1 MPDSSG
7 RTPPFPEPGNTMLN
21 ISLQHRM
28 MMKLSPQQV
37 QYLKM
42 LQLPTLALEQKIKAE
57 LEMNPLLE
65 EGYEEEL
72 EAQTE
77 QDEPE
82 KEEPV
87 EETPPEKVEESHA
100 EEDEKYSIEDYMND
114 DLHGYKAREPFDG
127 EEKEELP
134 IADSVSLSHRLLE
147 QFSLLD
153 LDDDEIL
160 VGQEIIG
167 NVDEDGYLR
176 RELNTIVQDVNLTNS
191 TAITVEKGE
200 QVLKKIQHMDPVGIA
215 ARSLQECLLVQLEV
229 APFDTP
235 IKLLAT
241 RLLTE
246 FYDDFTMRHFE
257 ELSKKLGI
265 PMDELKQVIE
275 LVQHLNPKPGEGEF
289 TAHENYI
296 VPDFIV
302 TKTETDFVIALN
314 DRNIPPLRINKAYK
328 DLMSKR
334 KKNGVSAEAKDFIR
348 QRFEAAKWFISSIHQ
363 RRETMLKVM
372 RTIVEK
378 QHEYFDTGEGLRPM
392 IYKDIAE
399 VISMDI
405 STISRVVNSKYVQTD
420 YGVFSLRHFFS
431 DSISTTDGDE
441 VSNKEVK
448 KKLKTLI
455 DAEDSLHPL
464 SDHKLAEMLNTEGLN
479 IARRTVAKYREAMLI
494 PVARLRRKL
503 T

>member
-1 MPDSSG
+1 
-7 RTPPFPEPGNTMLN
+7 MLN
-21 ISLQHRM
+21 ISLQHKM

-65 EGYEEEL
+65 EGYDEEMEAAAEQEEETK
-72 EAQTE
+72 EAPAEKTE
-77 QDEPE
+77 DDH
-82 KEEPV
+82 
-87 EETPPEKVEESHA
+87 TPD
-100 EEDEKYSIEDYMND
+100 EDEKYSIEDYMND
-114 DLHGYKAREPFDG
+114 DNTGYKTREPYDP
-127 EEKEELP
+127 EEKDEFPVADTLP
-134 IADSVSLSHRLLE
+134 LYHRLME

-153 LDDDEIL
+153 LDDEEIMI
-160 VGQEIIG
+160 GQEIIG
-167 NVDEDGYLR
+167 NVDEDGYLHR
-176 RELNTIVQDVNLTNS
+176 DIPAIVQDLNLTHG
-191 TAITVEKGE
+191 TTIAIDKAEA
-200 QVLKKIQHMDPVGIA
+200 VLKKIQHLDPVGIA
-215 ARSLQECLLVQLEV
+215 TRSLQECLVTQLEV
-229 APFDTP
+229 SQIDPAA
-235 IKLLAT
+235 KALAI

-265 PMDELKQVIE
+265 TLEDLKRIIE
-275 LVQHLNPKPGEGEF
+275 IVQHLNPKPGEGAF
-289 TAHENYI
+289 NAHENYV

-302 TKTETDFVIALN
+302 TKTEADFVITLN
-314 DRNIPPLRINKAYK
+314 DRNIPPLRINKAYR

-363 RRETMLKVM
+363 RRETMSRVM

-378 QHEYFDTGEGLRPM
+378 QHDFFETGEGLRPM

-431 DSISTTDGDE
+431 DAISTTDGDE

-448 KKLKTLI
+448 RKLKAMI
-455 DAEDSLHPL
+455 DAEDPLHPL
-464 SDHKLAEMLNTEGLN
+464 SDHKLGQMLNADGLN

-494 PVARLRRKL
+494 PVARLRRRL

>member
-1 MPDSSG
+1 
-7 RTPPFPEPGNTMLN
+7 MLN
-21 ISLQHRM
+21 ISLQHKM
-28 MMKLSPQQV
+28 LMKLSPQQV

-65 EGYEEEL
+65 EGFDEEQ
-72 EAQTE
+72 AE
-77 QDEPE
+77 Q
-82 KEEPV
+82 EEPTT
-87 EETPPEKVEESHA
+87 EETAADEAAAEKA
-100 EEDEKYSIEDYMND
+100 EEAKESEEDSYSIDDFMND
-114 DLHGYKAREPFDG
+114 DSSGYKAKESFDN
-127 EEKEELP
+127 EEKDELP
-134 IADSVSLSHRLLE
+134 VADSIPLHHGLLQ

-153 LDDDEIL
+153 LDEEEVMI
-160 VGQEIIG
+160 GQEIIG

-176 RELNTIVQDVNLTNS
+176 RDLPIIVQDLNLIHI
-191 TAITVEKGE
+191 AMIPLEKAE
-200 QVLKKIQHMDPVGIA
+200 AVLKKIQRLDPVGIA
-215 ARSLQECLLVQLEV
+215 SRSLQECLIVQLEV
-229 APFDTP
+229 ADMDPALKT
-235 IKLLAT
+235 LAL

-257 ELSKKLGI
+257 ELTKKLEI
-265 PMDELKQVIE
+265 SKEELKRVVALI
-275 LVQHLNPKPGEGEF
+275 QHLNPKPGEGEF
-289 TAHENYI
+289 TPHENYV

-302 TKTETDFVIALN
+302 TKAEDDFVISLN
-314 DRNIPPLRINKAYK
+314 DRNIPPLKINRAYK

-348 QRFEAAKWFISSIHQ
+348 ARFEAAKWFISSIHQ
-363 RRETMLKVM
+363 RRETMVKVM

-378 QHEYFDTGEGLRPM
+378 QRDFFETGEGLRPM
-392 IYKDIAE
+392 IYKDISE
-399 VISMDI
+399 VIMMDI

-431 DSISTTDGDE
+431 DSISTSDGEE

-448 KKLKTLI
+448 KKLKALI
-455 DAEDSLHPL
+455 DGEDPLKPL
-464 SDHKLAEMLNTEGLN
+464 SDHKLAELLNHEGLN

>member
-1 MPDSSG
+1 
-7 RTPPFPEPGNTMLN
+7 MLN
-21 ISLQHRM
+21 IQLQHKM

-65 EGYEEEL
+65 EGFEEEMDATQDQDQPESA
-72 EAQTE
+72 EAEAAQK
-77 QDEPE
+77 E
-82 KEEPV
+82 KAEE
-87 EETPPEKVEESHA
+87 EHTPD
-100 EEDEKYSIEDYMND
+100 EDEKYSIDDYMND
-114 DLHGYKAREPFDG
+114 DLSGYKAREPFDA
-127 EEKEELP
+127 EEKDELP
-134 IADSVSLSHRLLE
+134 IADSIPLYHHLLD

-153 LDDDEIL
+153 LDDEEIL
-160 VGQEIIG
+160 IGQEIIG
-167 NVDEDGYLR
+167 NIDEDGYLR
-176 RELNTIVQDVNLTNS
+176 REMATIVQDLNLTHGTS
-191 TAITVEKGE
+191 IELDKAVV
-200 QVLKKIQHMDPVGIA
+200 VLKRIQRLDPVGIA
-215 ARSLQECLLVQLEV
+215 SRSLQECLLVQLEV
-229 APFDTP
+229 STP
-235 IKLLAT
+235 DSPLKPLAS

-257 ELSKKLGI
+257 ELSKKLNI
-265 PMDELKQVIE
+265 PFEELKKVIE

-289 TAHENYI
+289 SQHENYV
-296 VPDFIV
+296 VPDFLV
-302 TKTETDFVIALN
+302 TKTEEDFTISLN
-314 DRNIPPLRINKAYK
+314 DRNIPPLRINRAYK
-328 DLMSKR
+328 ELMSKR

-378 QHEYFDTGEGLRPM
+378 QRDFFETGEGLRPM

-420 YGVFSLRHFFS
+420 YGVFSLRDFFS
-431 DSISTTDGDE
+431 DSISTVDGDE

-448 KKLKTLI
+448 KKLKILI
-455 DAEDSLHPL
+455 DAEDPLKPL
-464 SDHKLAEMLNTEGLN
+464 SDHRLAELLNNQGLN

>member
-1 MPDSSG
+1 
-7 RTPPFPEPGNTMLN
+7 MLN
-21 ISLQHRM
+21 LSLQHKM

-65 EGYEEEL
+65 EGYDEEL
-72 EAQTE
+72 EQTQE
-77 QDEPE
+77 EPTEAEKQEDTPESPEPE
-82 KEEPV
+82 
-87 EETPPEKVEESHA
+87 
-100 EEDEKYSIEDYMND
+100 EDRYSIDDYMND
-114 DLHGYKAREPFDG
+114 DLSGYKAREPFDD
-127 EEKEELP
+127 EEKDEVPL
-134 IADSVSLSHRLLE
+134 ADTIPLYHRMLE

-153 LDDDEIL
+153 LDDEEVLI
-160 VGQEIIG
+160 GQEIIG

-176 RELNTIVQDVNLTNS
+176 RDLGAIVQDMNLTHGTS
-191 TAITVEKGE
+191 IPLEKAE
-200 QVLKKIQHMDPVGIA
+200 NVLKKIQQLDPVGIA
-215 ARSLQECLLVQLEV
+215 SRSLQECLIVQVETVQVDQRLKE
-229 APFDTP
+229 
-235 IKLLAT
+235 LA
-241 RLLTE
+241 LKILSE

-257 ELSKKLGI
+257 ELARKLNVT
-265 PMDELKQVIE
+265 MDELKQVIE
-275 LVQHLNPKPGEGEF
+275 FIQHLNPKPGEGEF
-289 TAHENYI
+289 TPQENYV

-302 TKTETDFVIALN
+302 TKSEEEFIITLN
-314 DRNIPPLRINKAYK
+314 DRNVPPLRINRAYR

-334 KKNGVSAEAKDFIR
+334 KKNGVSTEAKDFIR

-363 RRETMLKVM
+363 RRETMVKVM
-372 RTIVEK
+372 RAIVEK
-378 QHEYFDTGEGLRPM
+378 QHDFFETGEGLRPM

-399 VISMDI
+399 IIMMDI

-420 YGVFSLRHFFS
+420 FGVFSLRHFFS
-431 DSISTTDGDE
+431 DSISTNEGEE

-448 KKLKTLI
+448 KKLKTII
-455 DAEDSLHPL
+455 DSENPLRPYSDSR
-464 SDHKLAEMLNTEGLN
+464 LAEMLNQQGLN

>member
-1 MPDSSG
+1 
-7 RTPPFPEPGNTMLN
+7 MLN
-21 ISLQHRM
+21 ISLQHKM

-65 EGYEEEL
+65 EGFEEEQ
-72 EAQTE
+72 EAAQ
-77 QDEPE
+77 EPE
-82 KEEPV
+82 VVEEAPDGTKEES
-87 EETPPEKVEESHA
+87 TA
-100 EEDEKYSIEDYMND
+100 DEDSYSIDDFMND
-114 DLHGYKAREPFDG
+114 ELTGHKVREPYDN

-134 IADSVSLSHRLLE
+134 LADAVPMYQRLLE
-147 QFSLLD
+147 QSGLLD
-153 LDDDEIL
+153 LDDEEL
-160 VGQEIIG
+160 LTGQEIIG
-167 NVDEDGYLR
+167 NIDEDGYLR
-176 RELNTIVQDVNLTNS
+176 RDLAAIVQDINLTHE
-191 TAITVEKGE
+191 TQITLEKAEG
-200 QVLKKIQHMDPVGIA
+200 VLRKIQRLDPVGIGS
-215 ARSLQECLLVQLEV
+215 RTLQECLIVQLE
-229 APFDTP
+229 ADRADPAL
-235 IKLLAT
+235 KALAL
-241 RLLTE
+241 RVLTE

-257 ELSKKLGI
+257 DLGKKLSI
-265 PMDELKQVIE
+265 ATEELKKVIE
-275 LVQHLNPKPGEGEF
+275 LIQRLNPKPGEGEI
-289 TAHENYI
+289 TAQENYV

-302 TKTETDFVIALN
+302 MKSEDDFIITLN
-314 DRNIPPLRINKAYK
+314 DRNIPPLRINRAYK
-328 DLMSKR
+328 ELMSKR

-372 RTIVEK
+372 HTIVDK
-378 QHEYFDTGEGLRPM
+378 QREFFETGEGLRPM
-392 IYKDIAE
+392 IYKDISE
-399 VISMDI
+399 VIGMDI

-431 DSISTTDGDE
+431 DSISTSDGDE

-448 KKLKTLI
+448 RKLRALI
-455 DAEDSLHPL
+455 DAEDPLKPL
-464 SDHKLAEMLNTEGLN
+464 SDHKLAELLNADRLN

>member
-1 MPDSSG
+1 
-7 RTPPFPEPGNTMLN
+7 MLN
-21 ISLQHRM
+21 ISLQHKM

-65 EGYEEEL
+65 EGYDEEL
-72 EAQTE
+72 EATLE
-77 QDEPE
+77 QEEPHKDDPLEPE
-82 KEEPV
+82 AQKAEDDH
-87 EETPPEKVEESHA
+87 TPDD
-100 EEDEKYSIEDYMND
+100 DEKYSIEDYMND
-114 DLHGYKAREPFDG
+114 DNSGYKAREPFDA
-127 EEKEELP
+127 EEKDEFP
-134 IADSVSLSHRLLE
+134 VADSQPLYHRLMD

-153 LDDDEIL
+153 LDDEEIMI
-160 VGQEIIG
+160 GQEIIG
-167 NVDEDGYLR
+167 NVDEDGYLHR
-176 RELNTIVQDVNLTNS
+176 DITTIVQDLNLTHG
-191 TAITVEKGE
+191 TAIAVEKAE
-200 QVLKKIQHMDPVGIA
+200 AVLKKIQHLDPVGIA
-215 ARSLQECLLVQLEV
+215 SRTLQECLVIQLEV
-229 APFDTP
+229 APIDP
-235 IKLLAT
+235 AHKALAL

-257 ELSKKLGI
+257 ELAKKLGI
-265 PMDELKQVIE
+265 TLEDLKHIIE
-275 LVQHLNPKPGEGEF
+275 IVQHLNPKPGEGAF
-289 TAHENYI
+289 NAHENYV

-302 TKTETDFVIALN
+302 TKTESDFVITLN
-314 DRNIPPLRINKAYK
+314 DRNIPPLRINKAYR

-363 RRETMLKVM
+363 RRETMSRVM

-378 QHEYFDTGEGLRPM
+378 QHDFFETGEGLRPM

-431 DSISTTDGDE
+431 DAISTTNGEE

-448 KKLKTLI
+448 RKLKAMI
-455 DAEDSLHPL
+455 DAEDPLRPL
-464 SDHKLAEMLNTEGLN
+464 SDHKLAQMLNADGLN

>member
-1 MPDSSG
+1 
-7 RTPPFPEPGNTMLN
+7 MLN
-21 ISLQHRM
+21 IQLQHKM
-28 MMKLSPQQV
+28 MIKLSPQQV

-65 EGYEEEL
+65 EGYEEEA
-72 EAQTE
+72 EANQE
-77 QDEPE
+77 QEDATTPE
-82 KEEPV
+82 TDTAQQEKQAEEH
-87 EETPPEKVEESHA
+87 TP
-100 EEDEKYSIEDYMND
+100 EEDEKYTIDDYMND
-114 DLHGYKAREPFDG
+114 DLSGYKAREPFDP
-127 EEKEELP
+127 EEKDELP
-134 IADSVSLSHRLLE
+134 IADSLPLYHRLLE

-153 LDDDEIL
+153 LDDEEIL
-160 VGQEIIG
+160 IGQEIIG
-167 NVDEDGYLR
+167 NIDEDGYLR
-176 RELNTIVQDVNLTNS
+176 RDLNTIVQDLNLTHG
-191 TAITVEKGE
+191 TAISLEKAE
-200 QVLKKIQHMDPVGIA
+200 FVLKRIQRLDPVGIA
-215 ARSLQECLLVQLEV
+215 TRSLRECLTVQLEV
-229 APFDTP
+229 LQIDIWLKTVA
-235 IKLLAT
+235 L
-241 RLLTE
+241 RLLNE

-257 ELSKKLGI
+257 ELAKKLNVTR
-265 PMDELKQVIE
+265 DDLKKVIE
-275 LVQHLNPKPGEGEF
+275 VVQHLNPKPGEGEF
-289 TAHENYI
+289 TAHENYV

-302 TKTETDFVIALN
+302 TKTDEDFTIALN
-314 DRNIPPLRINKAYK
+314 DRNIPPLRINRAYK
-328 DLMSKR
+328 ELMSKR

-372 RTIVEK
+372 RTIVDK
-378 QHEYFDTGEGLRPM
+378 QRDFFETGEGLRPM

-420 YGVFSLRHFFS
+420 YGVFSLRDFFS
-431 DSISTTDGDE
+431 DSISTVDGDE

-448 KKLKTLI
+448 KKLRILI
-455 DAEDSLHPL
+455 DGEDPLRPL
-464 SDHKLAEMLNTEGLN
+464 SDHKLAELLNGQGLN

>member
-1 MPDSSG
+1 
-7 RTPPFPEPGNTMLN
+7 MLN
-21 ISLQHRM
+21 IQLQHKM

-65 EGYEEEL
+65 EGFEEES
-72 EAQTE
+72 EASQE
-77 QDEPE
+77 EDQP
-82 KEEPV
+82 EPV
-87 EETPPEKVEESHA
+87 EVETAQKEKAEEEHTPS
-100 EEDEKYSIEDYMND
+100 EDEKYSIDDYMND
-114 DLHGYKAREPFDG
+114 DLSGYKAREPFDA
-127 EEKEELP
+127 EEKEDLP
-134 IADSVSLSHRLLE
+134 IADSVPLYHHLLE

-153 LDDDEIL
+153 LDDEEI
-160 VGQEIIG
+160 VIGQEIIG
-167 NVDEDGYLR
+167 NIDEDGYLR
-176 RELNTIVQDVNLTNS
+176 REMSTIVQDLNLTHG
-191 TAITVEKGE
+191 TTIALEKAIA
-200 QVLKKIQHMDPVGIA
+200 VLKRIQRLDPVGIA
-215 ARSLQECLLVQLEV
+215 SRSLQECLLVQLEV
-229 APFDTP
+229 STLEPAM
-235 IKLLAT
+235 KSLAT
-241 RLLTE
+241 RLLTD
-246 FYDDFTMRHFE
+246 FYEDFTMRHFE
-257 ELSKKLGI
+257 ELSKKLNVSLE
-265 PMDELKQVIE
+265 ELKKVIE
-275 LVQHLNPKPGEGEF
+275 VIQHLNPKPGEGEF
-289 TAHENYI
+289 APHENYV

-302 TKTETDFVIALN
+302 TKNEEDFTIGLN
-314 DRNIPPLRINKAYK
+314 DRNIPPLRINRAYK
-328 DLMSKR
+328 ELMSKR

-378 QHEYFDTGEGLRPM
+378 QRDFFETGEGLRPM

-399 VISMDI
+399 VILMDI

-420 YGVFSLRHFFS
+420 YGVFSLREFFS
-431 DSISTTDGDE
+431 DSISTVDGDE

-448 KKLKTLI
+448 KKLKILI
-455 DAEDSLHPL
+455 DAEDPLKPL
-464 SDHKLAEMLNTEGLN
+464 SDHKLAELLNAQGLN